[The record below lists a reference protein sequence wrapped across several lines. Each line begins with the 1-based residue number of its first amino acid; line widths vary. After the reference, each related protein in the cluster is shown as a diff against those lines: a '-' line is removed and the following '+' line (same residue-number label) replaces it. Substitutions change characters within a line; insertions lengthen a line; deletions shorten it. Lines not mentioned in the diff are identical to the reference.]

1 MPAQGTDPLG
11 TPPMSDVKIPLT
23 PARAA
28 AILRAL
34 AALDAIPAHRRDL
47 DLREH
52 QLITGART
60 AGATWQEI
68 AARIQGPPGRPA
80 ALPGPRPPPRTT
92 VTDAYATALT
102 CENIMKICS
111 NKR

>member
-1 MPAQGTDPLG
+1 MPAPGTDPLG
-11 TPPMSDVKIPLT
+11 TPPMFDVKIPLT

-34 AALDAIPAHRRDL
+34 AALDAIPAHRREL

-60 AGATWQEI
+60 AGATWQQI
-68 AARIQGPPGRPA
+68 AARLGYKDRQAAQQRYQALARAPAPPS
-80 ALPGPRPPPRTT
+80 RTRT
-92 VTDAYATALT
+92 
-102 CENIMKICS
+102 
-111 NKR
+111 RQP